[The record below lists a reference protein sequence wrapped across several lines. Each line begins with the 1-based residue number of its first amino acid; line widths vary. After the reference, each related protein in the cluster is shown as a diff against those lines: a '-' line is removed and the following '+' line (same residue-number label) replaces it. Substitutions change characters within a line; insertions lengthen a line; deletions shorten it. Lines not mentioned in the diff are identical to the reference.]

1 MYARLDFRQESIFDK
16 GQFAISAVFSFSLLP
31 SFQFQL
37 RIAKLA
43 FCTSRL
49 LAFFSPT
56 SLQFTLLLHAPRDLK
71 HSMSRINRVTQP
83 IFETRYS
90 NEDLSLSLSL
100 SRSRNA
106 GNESEVENYAARRVR
121 GRPALEGLTQC
132 VP

>member
-71 HSMSRINRVTQP
+71 HSMSQRNRVTQP

-90 NEDLSLSLSL
+90 NEDLSLFLFPSP
-100 SRSRNA
+100 
-106 GNESEVENYAARRVR
+106 GMQDMKVK
-121 GRPALEGLTQC
+121 
-132 VP
+132 